1 MTPPSDNDKNNPFPA
16 FAFGLTL
23 GIVGALAFGTEEG
36 RKIVNKLIDS
46 IPNKYKT
53 PPVNTQANMVKTPI
67 IPLEE
72 TPHHAEY
79 EAPPSAPA
87 CDFNFFSRIGLDGC
101 RFSHFLW

>member
-1 MTPPSDNDKNNPFPA
+1 MTPPSDHDKNNPFPA

-46 IPNKYKT
+46 IPSKYKS
-53 PPVNTQANMVKTPI
+53 PPVTTQPSTVKTPI

-72 TPHHAEY
+72 TSHHTEY
-79 EAPPSAPA
+79 EAPPPEPA
-87 CDFNFFSRIGLDGC
+87 VRLSRPEPF
-101 RFSHFLW
+101 RPA